1 MVENKRKKYHDK
13 DKYYR
18 LAKEQGLRSRA
29 AFKLSQINRKF
40 SIFETLLQSSNS
52 NNSNNAVILDLCA
65 APGGWTQIVARSLPK
80 IPIIAVDIL
89 PIRAFTGHRNV
100 TTLIGDITT
109 DQCQANITR
118 TIKSIVAESALN
130 SGNRKK
136 ANSSSSSATC
146 SLVLHDGAPNV
157 GADYAKDAYVQNEI
171 ALSAL
176 KCATQHLCVGGT
188 FITKVYRSR
197 DYAAYHWTISQLF
210 MTVTAFKP
218 TASRNTSAEIFL
230 VAQNYK
236 APQKL
241 DSKFLDPKHV
251 FASID
256 DDPNNQKNDS
266 NASTTANTTTVG
278 NSKTIFDKNWDK
290 HVRQRGGYDMDHYDA
305 TMRHIEPVSQFISS
319 STSMKDAIQLLS
331 TCTGLSF
338 HCSTCRPQQQQL
350 QPPESNQCYCQFILH
365 HPFTTMEMKEHCSDL
380 RVLNKSDFKSM
391 FLWRT
396 KMQQAIT
403 AQKELLKDD
412 DDSDDEDEEK
422 ANYDSDS
429 APSKIDKQK
438 VAAGED
444 KDDDEEDEEMIAKE
458 IEEVRLRRQ
467 RERKRLKKKEHEK
480 MQKRRKQAA
489 LSGNMINMDIS
500 NGIQDSIFSLAS
512 IPNAKALDAIREV
525 NLDQVT
531 DEDLMINHD
540 ATADDDMVI
549 IGPNNEENSDDDDDS
564 VVQREKLI
572 QRERDLEEGYIQY
585 LQSTKNKNNVAGTK
599 LAKRSKKLMRDKVV
613 NEIQEDTEM
622 AQIDD
627 TSYDARVYAKM
638 LQGKDDSDD
647 DDDEDSDSD
656 DGYDADPMTPSEFQ
670 ASMTQKA
677 NATASGKSNNQNPL
691 IHQFDINESQ
701 SMKTARWFSNPLF
714 AAIGQSVSATT
725 TAKSAATAAR
735 SNANAEV
742 DSDDDYDDQVKLEE
756 KEKRQSRDDND
767 NSKKRKATSRKSDEK
782 EDDVNNYKLSAE
794 EIIASMPK
802 TDKQIRHEKRLKLM
816 ERDERKKLK
825 RAQKSGETENEFQL
839 VSNTSKNGDNNSD
852 SENEDDPNSRTSKQS
867 FEHLSEAQKARVL
880 EARKLIKAGLGQAN
894 SSHANESS
902 KVTTDDK
909 IELVPQDATVDRPLP
924 IMDDRKYDS
933 ENEDY
938 DSDDHAKTLAL
949 GTMML
954 RRSKEKAL
962 VDSSYNRYA
971 WNDPSDLPE
980 WFVDDENKHYRPQLP
995 IPPALLA
1002 KMKEKMMALSAKPI
1016 AKVAEARARKS
1027 RRAKMK
1033 LAAAKKQA
1041 EAVANS
1047 NDMSEAMKLK
1057 AISKA
1062 LTSGKNDSSNK
1073 KGAGKKYVV
1082 AKKGRGN
1089 IGGVKGA
1096 KVVDKRMKKE
1106 KRATDRIDKTKKKG
1120 KQNGLSGSKK
1130 RRNHK

>member
-1 MVENKRKKYHDK
+1 M
-13 DKYYR
+13 
-18 LAKEQGLRSRA
+18 AKEQGLRSRA

-40 SIFETLLQSSNS
+40 SIFETLLQNSNS
-52 NNSNNAVILDLCA
+52 QNNNNAVILDLCA

-118 TIKSIVAESALN
+118 TIKSIVAESAMN
-130 SGNRKK
+130 QGNKK
-136 ANSSSSSATC
+136 KSNSSPSSATC

-256 DDPNNQKNDS
+256 DDPNNQNKDS
-266 NASTTANTTTVG
+266 NASATTATTVG

-338 HCSTCRPQQQQL
+338 HCAICRPQQQEL
-350 QPPESNQCYCQFILH
+350 QQPGSNQCYCQFILH

-380 RVLNKSDFKSM
+380 RVLNKSDFKAM
-391 FLWRT
+391 FHWRT

-403 AQKELLKDD
+403 AQKELSKDD
-412 DDSDDEDEEK
+412 DDEDEEDDDEK
-422 ANYDSDS
+422 ANYDSDT
-429 APSKIDKQK
+429 APSKIGKQK
-438 VAAGED
+438 NLAGD
-444 KDDDEEDEEMIAKE
+444 NKDDDEEDEEMIAKE

-480 MQKRRKQAA
+480 MQKRRKKAA

-500 NGIQDSIFSLAS
+500 NGMQDSIFSLAS

-525 NLDQVT
+525 NIDQVT

-540 ATADDDMVI
+540 ATADDDMVV
-549 IGPNNEENSDDDDDS
+549 IGRINEENSNSDEDDDS
-564 VVQREKLI
+564 VVKRERLI

-585 LQSTKNKNNVAGTK
+585 LQTTKNKNNVEGTK

-622 AQIDD
+622 AQIDN
-627 TSYDARVYAKM
+627 TSYDAKVYAKM

-647 DDDEDSDSD
+647 DDDDDNSDSD
-656 DGYDADPMTPSEFQ
+656 DGYDAEPMTPSEFQ
-670 ASMTQKA
+670 ASMIHKT
-677 NATASGKSNNQNPL
+677 NLTGSGKSDNQNPL
-691 IHQFDINESQ
+691 LHQFDINESQ

-714 AAIGQSVSATT
+714 AAIGQSVSTT
-725 TAKSAATAAR
+725 TTISAKGATAKAT
-735 SNANAEV
+735 SKANTEI
-742 DSDDDYDDQVKLEE
+742 DSDDDYDGDDNQVALKQ
-756 KEKRQSRDDND
+756 KERRQSRDND
-767 NSKKRKATSRKSDEK
+767 NSKKRKAVTKKVD
-782 EDDVNNYKLSAE
+782 EDDVSNDKLSPE
-794 EIIASMPK
+794 DIIASMPK

-825 RAQKSGETENEFQL
+825 RAQKSGDTENEFQL
-839 VSNTSKNGDNNSD
+839 VANTSKNGNNNSD
-852 SENEDDPNSRTSKQS
+852 SENEDNPHSRASKQNLD
-867 FEHLSEAQKARVL
+867 HLSEAQKARVL
-880 EARKLIKAGLGQAN
+880 EARKLIKAGLGQA
-894 SSHANESS
+894 SGSTTTETS
-902 KVTTDDK
+902 KMKENDK

-1073 KGAGKKYVV
+1073 KGGGKKYVV

-1096 KVVDKRMKKE
+1096 KVVDKLMKKE
-1106 KRATDRIDKTKKKG
+1106 KRATDRIVKTKKKG

>member
-1 MVENKRKKYHDK
+1 
-13 DKYYR
+13 
-18 LAKEQGLRSRA
+18 
-29 AFKLSQINRKF
+29 
-40 SIFETLLQSSNS
+40 
-52 NNSNNAVILDLCA
+52 
-65 APGGWTQIVARSLPK
+65 
-80 IPIIAVDIL
+80 
-89 PIRAFTGHRNV
+89 
-100 TTLIGDITT
+100 
-109 DQCQANITR
+109 
-118 TIKSIVAESALN
+118 
-130 SGNRKK
+130 
-136 ANSSSSSATC
+136 
-146 SLVLHDGAPNV
+146 
-157 GADYAKDAYVQNEI
+157 
-171 ALSAL
+171 
-176 KCATQHLCVGGT
+176 
-188 FITKVYRSR
+188 
-197 DYAAYHWTISQLF
+197 
-210 MTVTAFKP
+210 
-218 TASRNTSAEIFL
+218 
-230 VAQNYK
+230 
-236 APQKL
+236 
-241 DSKFLDPKHV
+241 
-251 FASID
+251 
-256 DDPNNQKNDS
+256 
-266 NASTTANTTTVG
+266 
-278 NSKTIFDKNWDK
+278 
-290 HVRQRGGYDMDHYDA
+290 
-305 TMRHIEPVSQFISS
+305 
-319 STSMKDAIQLLS
+319 
-331 TCTGLSF
+331 
-338 HCSTCRPQQQQL
+338 
-350 QPPESNQCYCQFILH
+350 
-365 HPFTTMEMKEHCSDL
+365 MKEHCSDL
-380 RVLNKSDFKSM
+380 RVLNKSDFKAM
-391 FLWRT
+391 FHWRT

-403 AQKELLKDD
+403 AQKELSKEDDDDDD
-412 DDSDDEDEEK
+412 DDSDDDDEK
-422 ANYDSDS
+422 LANDNAATSKSKNRTNATSDNN
-429 APSKIDKQK
+429 
-438 VAAGED
+438 
-444 KDDDEEDEEMIAKE
+444 DDDDDDDEDEEMIAKE

-500 NGIQDSIFSLAS
+500 NGIQDSIFSLAT

-525 NLDQVT
+525 NLDHVT

-540 ATADDDMVI
+540 ATADDDMVV
-549 IGPNNEENSDDDDDS
+549 IGPTNEENSDNDDDS

-572 QRERDLEEGYIQY
+572 QRERDLEEGYLQY
-585 LQSTKNKNNVAGTK
+585 LQTTKNKNNVAGTK
-599 LAKRSKKLMRDKVV
+599 LAKRSKKLMREKVM

-627 TSYDARVYAKM
+627 TTYDAKVYAKM
-638 LQGKDDSDD
+638 LQGKGDSDD
-647 DDDEDSDSD
+647 DDDDDNDSDSD
-656 DGYDADPMTPSEFQ
+656 DGYDAEPMTPSEFQ
-670 ASMTQKA
+670 ASVMERKS
-677 NATASGKSNNQNPL
+677 ATSAGNKSDNQNPL
-691 IHQFDINESQ
+691 IHQFNINESQ

-725 TAKSAATAAR
+725 GTTESATAKSR
-735 SNANAEV
+735 INSNAES
-742 DSDDDYDDQVKLEE
+742 DSDDD
-756 KEKRQSRDDND
+756 SDDNTESGKKD
-767 NSKKRKATSRKSDEK
+767 RYQRQHSENSKKRKAISRKSNDGKKGNE
-782 EDDVNNYKLSAE
+782 ENYKLSAE

-825 RAQKSGETENEFQL
+825 RAQKSGDTENEFQL
-839 VSNTSKNGDNNSD
+839 VANASKHGDDNSV
-852 SENEDDPNSRTSKQS
+852 SENEDHVNSSGSKQS
-867 FEHLSEAQKARVL
+867 LDHLTEAQKARVL
-880 EARKLIKAGLGQAN
+880 EARKLIKAGLGHA
-894 SSHANESS
+894 SSNDMTDAS
-902 KVTTDDK
+902 KMKSDDT
-909 IELVPQDATVDRPLP
+909 IELVPQDASIVRPLP

-1062 LTSGKNDSSNK
+1062 LTSGKNVGSNK

-1106 KRATDRIDKTKKKG
+1106 KRATDRIEKTKKKG
-1120 KQNGLSGSKK
+1120 KQNGLTGSKK

>member
-1 MVENKRKKYHDK
+1 MRHVNLILTFTFCCKKKSHTV
-13 DKYYR
+13 
-18 LAKEQGLRSRA
+18 AKEQGLRSRA

-40 SIFETLLQSSNS
+40 SIFETLLQNS
-52 NNSNNAVILDLCA
+52 NRNTGNNAVILDLCA

-80 IPIIAVDIL
+80 IPVIAVDIL
-89 PIRAFTGHRNV
+89 PIRAFAGHRNV

-118 TIKSIVAESALN
+118 TIKSIVAEAN
-130 SGNRKK
+130 PNPGRKK
-136 ANSSSSSATC
+136 TNPTSSATC

-241 DSKFLDPKHV
+241 DAKFLDPKHV

-256 DDPNNQKNDS
+256 DDPHRKD
-266 NASTTANTTTVG
+266 ASGTTTTTATTTTVG

-305 TMRHIEPVSQFISS
+305 TMRHIEPVTQFISS
-319 STSMKDAIQLLS
+319 DTSMKDAIQLLS

-338 HCSTCRPQQQQL
+338 YCPVCRPSTP
-350 QPPESNQCYCQFILH
+350 QPPSKDCYCQFILH
-365 HPFTTMEMKEHCSDL
+365 HPFTTVEMKEHCSDL
-380 RVLNKSDFKSM
+380 RVLNKSDFKAM
-391 FLWRT
+391 FHWRT

-403 AQKELLKDD
+403 TQKEL
-412 DDSDDEDEEK
+412 
-422 ANYDSDS
+422 
-429 APSKIDKQK
+429 SK
-438 VAAGED
+438 
-444 KDDDEEDEEMIAKE
+444 DDEEDDEADEEDEVEGDTIPTKSSKSQKRIGDAENDDEDDEELIAKE

-500 NGIQDSIFSLAS
+500 NGIEDSIFSLAT
-512 IPNAKALDAIREV
+512 IPNAKALDAICEV
-525 NLDQVT
+525 NIDQVT

-540 ATADDDMVI
+540 ATADDDMVV
-549 IGPNNEENSDDDDDS
+549 IGPAADENNSEDDDDS
-564 VVQREKLI
+564 VVQREKQM

-585 LQSTKNKNNVAGTK
+585 LQTTKNKNNVVGTK
-599 LAKRSKKLMRDKVV
+599 LAKRSKKLMREKVV
-613 NEIQEDTEM
+613 NEIQEDAEM

-627 TSYDARVYAKM
+627 TSYDAKVYAKM
-638 LQGKDDSDD
+638 LSGKGDSDD
-647 DDDEDSDSD
+647 DDDDENTDSD
-656 DGYDADPMTPSEFQ
+656 DGYDAEPMTPSEFQ
-670 ASMTQKA
+670 VAQTMS
-677 NATASGKSNNQNPL
+677 TAGKERDNQNPL
-691 IHQFDINESQ
+691 LHQFDIHESQ

-714 AAIGQSVSATT
+714 AAIGQSVATT
-725 TAKSAATAAR
+725 TLAEGTKVR
-735 SNANAEV
+735 SNARAEM
-742 DSDDDYDDQVKLEE
+742 DSDDDDEQNQVSKKDQ
-756 KEKRQSRDDND
+756 RQRRDSDNG
-767 NSKKRKATSRKSDEK
+767 KKRKAVTKKHEEK
-782 EDDVNNYKLSAE
+782 EDRKNNTKLTPE
-794 EIIASMPK
+794 DIIASMGK

-825 RAQKSGETENEFQL
+825 RAKENGDTESEFQL
-839 VSNTSKNGDNNSD
+839 VANTTTDEHHDSD
-852 SENEDDPNSRTSKQS
+852 SENEHNQASKHGLD
-867 FEHLSEAQKARVL
+867 HLSEAQKSRVL
-880 EARKLIKAGLGQAN
+880 EARKLIKAGLGPASN
-894 SSHANESS
+894 GSTTEKS
-902 KVTTDDK
+902 KAKDSDK
-909 IELVPQDATVDRPLP
+909 IEFVPPDETIGRPLP

-1027 RRAKMK
+1027 RRAKVK

-1062 LTSGKNDSSNK
+1062 LTSGKSDSSK

-1089 IGGVKGA
+1089 LGVKGA
-1096 KVVDKRMKKE
+1096 KVVDKLMKKE

-1120 KQNGLSGSKK
+1120 KQNGLTGSKK